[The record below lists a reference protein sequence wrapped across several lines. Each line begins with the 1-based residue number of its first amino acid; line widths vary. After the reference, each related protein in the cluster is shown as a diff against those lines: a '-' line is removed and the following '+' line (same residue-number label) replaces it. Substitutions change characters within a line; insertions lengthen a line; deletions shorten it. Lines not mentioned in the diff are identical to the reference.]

1 MFCRYIPAVEES
13 VIGIVTERHSENFVV
28 DICGPFAATL
38 PVLSFEGATRRNRP
52 NLQVCGGEELRC
64 AWPCPSCPSCLCL
77 ALKEL
82 STTKAQ
88 SLGMLWREAVLCIV
102 LSCLTMAASAV
113 RQE

>member
-52 NLQVCGGEELRC
+52 NLQVCGGGELHS
-64 AWPCPSCPSCLCL
+64 AWPCLFTYSCWCSILNGAIHCNRLDL
-77 ALKEL
+77 
-82 STTKAQ
+82 
-88 SLGMLWREAVLCIV
+88 
-102 LSCLTMAASAV
+102 
-113 RQE
+113 